1 LLRSAYPSKP
11 DKPGLKSKRIMLRLS
26 NLADYGVVVMTAAA
40 RAAADGRLTS
50 AAQVSQ
56 LTGIPAPTVAK
67 LMGQLGRAGLL
78 QSRRG
83 VAGGFELA
91 RPATAISLAD
101 IVEAIDGPIALTH
114 CTHEAADCGLAEGC
128 AVRPHWEPVNQA
140 VRAALSAVTLADLVG
155 ETRPA
160 RHFAQP
166 EPTASEPA
174 DPEPCL

>member
-1 LLRSAYPSKP
+1 
-11 DKPGLKSKRIMLRLS
+11 MLRLS

-40 RAAADGRLTS
+40 RAEAGLPLAASRMAE
-50 AAQVSQ
+50 AA
-56 LTGIPAPTVAK
+56 GIPHATVAK